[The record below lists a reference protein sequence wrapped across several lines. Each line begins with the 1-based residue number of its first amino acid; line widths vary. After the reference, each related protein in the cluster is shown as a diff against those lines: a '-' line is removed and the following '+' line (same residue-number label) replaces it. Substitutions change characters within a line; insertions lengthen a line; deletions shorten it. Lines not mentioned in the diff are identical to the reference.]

1 MGRRFCR
8 RAPPPGETCA
18 MAAARP
24 GGRRRPRGRV
34 SSRLRQVSGRGGSQ
48 WAYRGGTRFRRGARE
63 AARVAA
69 RFRSP
74 DTERPPRSPQERW
87 GLRACVAAICLYWF
101 SLYLYVPVLAPRA
114 QRLGAGVAG
123 VGLVL
128 AAYGF
133 VQFLLRIPT
142 GLWSDRLGRRRPF
155 MLAALL
161 ACAAAAVGMGA
172 ARGPLPLGLFR
183 ATAGLGA
190 CGWVAITLLFA
201 EFFPEERAPWAFGV
215 LGFLATGS
223 QLVASL
229 AGGLLARAAGF
240 GAPFFGAALLAAV
253 GVLVLLPVREP
264 ASARPQG
271 RGGPG
276 ASPPTLRER
285 LAIGRQPAVLSAS
298 ALSIASH
305 YITFVTTFGF
315 TPLLAADRF
324 GAGGG
329 ALGVLSVCAGAPAA
343 AGSLLS
349 GRLAAR
355 WAPRRI
361 VALGFILAGVG
372 TALLVFAPSLPAL
385 DALSGLNGLGVG
397 LVGPSLMT
405 AAVAGFP
412 ANRRGA
418 AMGFYQS
425 LYAIGMFGGPSL
437 AGWVGSRLG
446 MGGLFGTTG
455 VLAGC
460 AALAAWPLLPGGRAV
475 SGGPTPP
482 RAEPAPQPEAVG
494 AGASPP
500 A

>member
-1 MGRRFCR
+1 MRD
-8 RAPPPGETCA
+8 RARSGE
-18 MAAARP
+18 
-24 GGRRRPRGRV
+24 GGGGVPASSASRG
-34 SSRLRQVSGRGGSQ
+34 
-48 WAYRGGTRFRRGARE
+48 
-63 AARVAA
+63 
-69 RFRSP
+69 P
-74 DTERPPRSPQERW
+74 DARW

-114 QRLGAGVAG
+114 QHLGAGVAG

-161 ACAAAAVGMGA
+161 SCAAAAVGMGLA
-172 ARGPLPLGLFR
+172 HGPLPLGLFR
-183 ATAGLGA
+183 GVSGLGA

-201 EFFPEERAPWAFGV
+201 EFFPEGRAPWAFGV
-215 LGFLATGS
+215 LGFLSTGS

-253 GVLVLLPVREP
+253 GALVLLPVREP
-264 ASARPQG
+264 AARAEP
-271 RGGPG
+271 GP
-276 ASPPTLRER
+276 APPPTLRER
-285 LAIGRQPAVLSAS
+285 LAVGREPAVLGAS

-329 ALGVLSVCAGAPAA
+329 ALGLLAVCAGAPAA

-355 WAPRRI
+355 WAPPRI
-361 VALGFILAGVG
+361 VALGFVLAGVG
-372 TALLVFAPSLPAL
+372 TALLVLAPTLQAL
-385 DALSGLNGLGVG
+385 DALSGLGGLGVG

-446 MGGLFGTTG
+446 MGGLFGTAG
-455 VLAGC
+455 VLAAC
-460 AALAAWPLLPGGRAV
+460 AAVATWPLLPAARAGRPAV
-475 SGGPTPP
+475 PPTPA
-482 RAEPAPQPEAVG
+482 AEREIAG
-494 AGASPP
+494 AGASPR